1 MINPNMLCMRCMSQ
15 LAKENGFCSNCGF
28 DNRAPTNELHQLEC
42 RSILAGAYLIG
53 CVLGQGGFGIT
64 YTAWDLNLDFKVA
77 IKEYYPLGY
86 AARDSHTHVSVLT
99 LGGDKREYYQKGLE
113 RFVNEAKTLA
123 RLTKDRGI
131 VGVRGFL
138 RENGTAYIVMDYVE
152 GETLKNIAAKQGG
165 KLPGQM
171 VLGLFRPL
179 CASLARVHA
188 EGLLH
193 RDISPDNIILQPDG
207 VLTLIDFGAARQI
220 SAYGEHSNTINV
232 KHGFAPE
239 EQYRTHGEQGPWTDV
254 YALCATMYRLMT
266 GQTPPQA
273 LDRLGS
279 GARIVPPR
287 QLSADITPA
296 QERAFLHGLSID
308 AQSRIQDMQ
317 GLMRGLYGSAVPTQ
331 RTVDEEEKKS
341 PGIQPFIKND
351 PDPNSLAQKVNAWTK
366 GRWKSIGVVA
376 GSAIGLYLLI
386 LIGVGA
392 FRGDARGQEPKGEN
406 LSAAVMAQTPVDAQ
420 TPAPTA
426 TQKPTPEPT
435 AAPTQ
440 IPNPPELYLQL
451 GFGEQY
457 VAALDDFEDTYGVD
471 SGDVQWSSGDTDIVT
486 VSQNGIIT
494 AGYMQ
499 SDLSKGY
506 NDDVAVTGVASN
518 GVTFTYQVAVG
529 NGNTYSLDKAEAR
542 RRLKDSYART
552 YVSDPYLPN
561 CAGFTLLFQYESS
574 EGKHVGEWIF
584 WVHDISGEWIEF
596 PGVIPEDGVA
606 ETYTVTFEKPIN
618 VYEIVMQPVQENQDF
633 SYYTTYGVCNVIY
646 AG

>member
-15 LAKENGFCSNCGF
+15 LTKENGFCPNCGF
-28 DNRAPTNELHQLEC
+28 DNRVPANELHQLEC

-64 YTAWDLNLDFKVA
+64 YTAWDLNLDIKVA

-99 LGGDKREYYQKGLE
+99 LGGDKREFYQKGLE

-165 KLPGQM
+165 RLPGQL

-220 SAYGEHSNTINV
+220 SADGEHSNTINV

-279 GARIVPPR
+279 GAEIAPPR
-287 QLSADITPA
+287 QLGADITPE
-296 QERAFLHGLSID
+296 QERALLHGLHIN
-308 AQSRIQDMQ
+308 AQNRIQDMQ
-317 GLMRGLYGSAVPTQ
+317 GLIWELYGNATPSQKTAA
-331 RTVDEEEKKS
+331 DEEKKA
-341 PGIQPFIKND
+341 PIIKPFIKQGSA
-351 PDPNSLAQKVNAWTK
+351 PNPFAQKAKTRTK
-366 GRWKSIGVVA
+366 GSWKPIGIVT

-386 LIGVGA
+386 LIGIGA
-392 FRGDARGQEPKGEN
+392 FRGDAKAQEPKGEN
-406 LSAAVMAQTPVDAQ
+406 LAAAVITQTPVDVK

-426 TQKPTPEPT
+426 TPQPTPEPFT
-435 AAPTQ
+435 AEAAVE
-440 IPNPPELYLQL
+440 IYLDY
-451 GFGEQY
+451 GETYQCTTEDFDLPY
-457 VAALDDFEDTYGVD
+457 AVADDEVNWLCEDNDAGTLC
-471 SGDVQWSSGDTDIVT
+471 SSRGR
-486 VSQNGIIT
+486 IT
-494 AGYMQ
+494 AGNYQ
-499 SDLSKGY
+499 VDPEEKF
-506 NDDVAVTGVASN
+506 NDALIVTGKTKN
-518 GVTFTYQVAVG
+518 G
-529 NGNTYSLDKAEAR
+529 S
-542 RRLKDSYART
+542 
-552 YVSDPYLPN
+552 
-561 CAGFTLLFQYESS
+561 TL
-574 EGKHVGEWIF
+574 
-584 WVHDISGEWIEF
+584 
-596 PGVIPEDGVA
+596 
-606 ETYTVTFEKPIN
+606 TYTVLTGRGDNYIFSWSTSPRTMKGYTSGYVIVSDEMVPQCSGFTIYYEYELTDGKLNSDRWSVWVREDGTTWVRVGDIFLENKVGKQFDIEFDHPITFN
-618 VYEIVMQPVQENQDF
+618 EICVQPETYSDDYSCTT
-633 SYYTTYGVCNVIY
+633 SYAIGYLVFN
-646 AG
+646 